1 MKEVDARG
9 LSCPEPLMLTANA
22 LKGAT
27 EAVKVLVTEPHQKM
41 NVEKFAKDHGK
52 TPTSTE
58 KDGYFEVVI
67 EQRHEKKEL
76 KLVVTFH
83 TTADAKAM
91 EKACK
96 EQNVPGR
103 IIPVPRTISA
113 GCGLAWCAALEERE
127 EIAAMMKKA
136 GIEEEDMHECMV

>member
-27 EAVKVLVTEPHQKM
+27 EAVKVLV
-41 NVEKFAKDHGK
+41 AKDHGK

-67 EQRHEKKEL
+67 E
-76 KLVVTFH
+76 
-83 TTADAKAM
+83 
-91 EKACK
+91 
-96 EQNVPGR
+96 
-103 IIPVPRTISA
+103 
-113 GCGLAWCAALEERE
+113 
-127 EIAAMMKKA
+127 
-136 GIEEEDMHECMV
+136 